1 MKRMITLLAVLA
13 ALPLAA
19 CGAREHIRSNHG
31 INSANF
37 HARQRVAAEPA
48 SGSPLGLDSEE
59 ASIVHRTYRK
69 TIGDPAGAAS
79 REPAARVL
87 LIEEPSNGRA
97 R

>member
-1 MKRMITLLAVLA
+1 MKRMITLLVVLA
-13 ALPLAA
+13 ALPLAS
-19 CGAREHIRSNHG
+19 CGARAHIRANHG
-31 INSANF
+31 VNSANF

-59 ASIVHRTYRK
+59 AAIVQRTYRK
-69 TIGDPAGAAS
+69 SIGDPGGTAS

>member
-1 MKRMITLLAVLA
+1 MKRTITLLAVLA
-13 ALPLAA
+13 VLPLAA

-31 INSANF
+31 VNSATF

-59 ASIVHRTYRK
+59 AAIVQRTYRK
-69 TIGDPAGAAS
+69 SIGDPSGAAS

-87 LIEEPSNGRA
+87 MIEEPSDGRA